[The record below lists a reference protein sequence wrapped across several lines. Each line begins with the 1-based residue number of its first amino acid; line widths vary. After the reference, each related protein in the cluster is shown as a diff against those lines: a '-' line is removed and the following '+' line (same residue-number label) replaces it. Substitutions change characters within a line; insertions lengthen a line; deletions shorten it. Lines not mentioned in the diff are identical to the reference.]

1 MSPAN
6 KVYGLLGLARRAGG
20 VVPGTEAVREAVRD
34 GRARL
39 VVLATDA
46 SPAQL
51 DKVERTLAGRPAP
64 RVSFGDRSGLG
75 AALGK
80 RPVSAV
86 AVTHPSFA
94 HQIVAELEQ
103 GSEVVASSGV
113 EG

>member
-1 MSPAN
+1 MVGPAN
-6 KVYGLLGLARRAGG
+6 RVYGLLGLARRAGG
-20 VVPGTEAVREAVRD
+20 AVPGTEAVREAVRE

-39 VVLATDA
+39 VLLAADA

-75 AALGK
+75 AALGR
-80 RPVSAV
+80 RPISAV
-86 AVTHPSFA
+86 AVTQASLA
-94 HQIVAELEQ
+94 QRIMAELNM
-103 GSEVVASSGV
+103 GV

>member
-1 MSPAN
+1 MSPAS
-6 KVYGLLGLARRAGG
+6 KVYGLLGLARRAGAI
-20 VVPGTEAVREAVRD
+20 VPGTAAVREAVRE

-39 VVLATDA
+39 VVLAADA

-51 DKVERTLAGRPAP
+51 DKVERTLAGNPAP

-86 AVTHPSFA
+86 AVTHPAFA
-94 HQIVAELEQ
+94 RQIVAELQ
-103 GSEVVASSGV
+103 HTSVASIGV

>member
-1 MSPAN
+1 
-6 KVYGLLGLARRAGG
+6 LLGLARRAGA
-20 VVPGTEAVREAVRD
+20 VVPGTVAVREAVRE

-39 VVLATDA
+39 VVLAADA

-80 RPVSAV
+80 RPLSAV

-94 HQIVAELEQ
+94 RQIVAALQE
-103 GSEVVASSGV
+103 SAVVASIGV

>member
-1 MSPAN
+1 MSQASS
-6 KVYGLLGLARRAGG
+6 VYGLLGLARRAGG
-20 VVPGTEAVREAVRD
+20 AVPGTEAVREAVRE

-39 VVLATDA
+39 VLLAEDA
-46 SPAQL
+46 SPSQRE
-51 DKVERTLAGRPAP
+51 KVERTLAGRPAP

-86 AVTHPSFA
+86 AVTQASLA
-94 HQIVAELEQ
+94 SRILAELEKD
-103 GSEVVASSGV
+103 SEVVASTGA